1 MENLYGLIGEK
12 LSHTYSPLIHGEIL
26 KKINISGHYGL
37 FQVKR
42 ENLKYAILGLKALSY
57 KGVNVTIPYKSD
69 IIDYLDIIS
78 LEAKKI
84 NAINVINID
93 ENGISSGHNTDYY
106 GFLMMLQ
113 HENIK
118 INGEKIVILGTGGA
132 SKAVTQCL
140 IDNNAKEISFMSRN
154 EDLAKKKYPQHKII
168 TYENLKEL
176 KDSSIIINTTPVGMY
191 PKTGLTP
198 LDKSYLSHFQTAI
211 DLIYNPSQTL
221 FLKQAKEEGLKT
233 INGLYMLV
241 AQAVKSQEIWNQIE
255 IPLSVI
261 DDIVFLIEREIR

>member
-12 LSHTYSPLIHGEIL
+12 LSHTYSPLIHREIL

-37 FQVKR
+37 FEVKK
-42 ENLKYAILGLKALSY
+42 ENLKYAVLGLKALSY
-57 KGVNVTIPYKSD
+57 KGANVTIPYKSD
-69 IIDYLDIIS
+69 IMNYLDIIS
-78 LEAKKI
+78 PESKKI

-93 ENGISSGHNTDYY
+93 RNGISSGHNTDYY

-113 HENIK
+113 HENVK
-118 INGEKIVILGTGGA
+118 IDGEKIVILGTGGA

-140 IDNNAKEISFMSRN
+140 IDNNAKEIIFVSRN
-154 EDLAKKKYPQHKII
+154 EDIAKKKYPEHEII
-168 TYENLKEL
+168 TYENLKEI

-191 PKTGLTP
+191 PKTELTP
-198 LDKSYLSHFQTAI
+198 LDKSYLSHFQVAI

-221 FLKQAKEEGLKT
+221 FLKQSKEKGLKI

-241 AQAVKSQEIWNQIE
+241 AQAVKSQEIWNQIK

-261 DDIVFLIEREIR
+261 DDIIIFIKSEIL